1 MNCVREIP
9 DSERILA
16 SALAKTMIRRRK
28 ELGKT
33 QEQVALAA
41 DMDRNHYQ
49 LMEHARSDRKTNYP
63 ANPRLNTLIKIARV
77 LECSVEELLREPLA
91 AYQQAESTAQSA
103 VRPTRTSE
111 LEAPK
116 RPRRPLPPH

>member
-116 RPRRPLPPH
+116 QPRRPLPPH

>member
-63 ANPRLNTLIKIARV
+63 ANPRLNR
-77 LECSVEELLREPLA
+77 
-91 AYQQAESTAQSA
+91 
-103 VRPTRTSE
+103 
-111 LEAPK
+111 
-116 RPRRPLPPH
+116 